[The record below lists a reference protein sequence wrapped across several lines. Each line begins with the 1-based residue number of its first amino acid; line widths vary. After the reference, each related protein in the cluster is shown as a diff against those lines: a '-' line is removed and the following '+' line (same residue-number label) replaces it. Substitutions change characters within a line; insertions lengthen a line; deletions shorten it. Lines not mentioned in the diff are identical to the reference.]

1 MNKKN
6 IDNQEN
12 LSESEDN
19 VSENEEN
26 HENEE
31 ENNKN
36 EEIYNTDKKNK
47 PLLQSRRIK
56 IEKPNNYNQLEATRE
71 IKKILSDYNY
81 DIEKFIKKYSYHKKR
96 YGLNEDEIN
105 NIVELY
111 EIKNNQIEDEIN
123 LIIDMTNGNIP
134 ESLYNYCEN
143 YLDRINNKVE
153 KNLLC

>member
-6 IDNQEN
+6 INNPDN

-19 VSENEEN
+19 ISENEEIN
-26 HENEE
+26 INDIDIEE
-31 ENNKN
+31 
-36 EEIYNTDKKNK
+36 KKINR
-47 PLLQSRRIK
+47 PLQSRRIK
-56 IEKPNNYNQLEATRE
+56 IEKPNNLSLPEGTRE

-81 DIEKFIKKYSYHKKR
+81 DIDKFIKKYSYHKKR

-123 LIIDMTNGNIP
+123 LIIDMMNGNIP
-134 ESLYNYCEN
+134 ESLYSYCEN
-143 YLDRINNKVE
+143 YLDRINNRVE
-153 KNLLC
+153 KNLLS